1 MCPVSEEISVR
12 ELRAITRVLAIINGA
27 QYDGCHGSAVR
38 FTLVSAIP
46 WSRSVPSIGS
56 SCRLAELS
64 AVLCIFKTGDLEG
77 MMIIDNTII
86 NGKERSRET

>member
-1 MCPVSEEISVR
+1 MVDF
-12 ELRAITRVLAIINGA
+12 TRFYGK
-27 QYDGCHGSAVR
+27 
-38 FTLVSAIP
+38 
-46 WSRSVPSIGS
+46 
-56 SCRLAELS
+56 LAELS